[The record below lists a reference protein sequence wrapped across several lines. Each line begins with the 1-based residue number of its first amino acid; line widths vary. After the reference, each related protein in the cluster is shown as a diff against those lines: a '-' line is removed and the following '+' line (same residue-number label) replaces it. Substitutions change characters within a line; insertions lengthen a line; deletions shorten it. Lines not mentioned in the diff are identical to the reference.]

1 MRMSDWSSDVCS
13 SDLIDL
19 DKALAEG
26 YRRNH
31 SGDDAEAAEFFE
43 ALSRRALDE
52 QAAAGID
59 PTEFTLNRA
68 LQRSNLG
75 EFAEAERLFAEVE
88 AIPTGDPVQLPLRR
102 NFRTTNAPNQPHY
115 ARPAAL
121 RRAPVP
127 PTATGGKH

>member
-1 MRMSDWSSDVCS
+1 MRISDWSSDVCS
-13 SDLIDL
+13 SDPLAGAIDL

-31 SGDDAEAAEFFE
+31 SGDYAEAAEFFE

-75 EFAEAERLFAEVE
+75 EFAEAARLFAEVE
-88 AIPTGDPVQLPLRR
+88 AIPTGDPVQLRLDRKSTRLNSSP
-102 NFRTTNAPNQPHY
+102 
-115 ARPAAL
+115 
-121 RRAPVP
+121 
-127 PTATGGKH
+127 